1 MIERLLKIANFLDK
15 NGQEEDANFMTGILV
30 AYKQAQLGSLDGINQ
45 EHDYTDEL
53 EVPEEEIDLLRQVFS
68 ALGESLGEEGEE
80 K

>member
-1 MIERLLKIANFLDK
+1 MVDRLLKIANILDR
-15 NGQEEDANFMTGILV
+15 NGHEKDADFITGILV

-53 EVPEEEIDLLRQVFS
+53 EVPEEELDLLRQVFS